1 MNQKGF
7 ALTYIL
13 VGILVTTLIVVG
25 VYYLGTKEK
34 KISPSTPSQKTN
46 QSTPKQTSEDEGIKE
61 VPSNDEKILYAEN
74 GFSFYYPRSLELY
87 QAFAEGNFWRSEYGP
102 ENWDKYSLVLR
113 YSDQPFSKLTQGGQ
127 FNTYIKVYP
136 EKTKL
141 ETIQNLEET
150 PLQLGEKP
158 TKRYIITCGVDCYY
172 QVVRFTSNNKYYELI
187 AKGSDPNLLTKFQN
201 ILSSFSFYDANSQ
214 EWREYT
220 NRDGHYSIQYPPNA
234 TFLEKVSP
242 SVDGVR
248 GYSKNLITIIPQGA
262 GPIEGTFSVSFREIG
277 NTTLD
282 EYLKENECGTIYERK
297 RFVLNGEQ
305 AEYQSTACGI
315 VGSSDVY
322 VKHKD
327 LLYIIGATSPEDSIL
342 ATFKFLN

>member
-1 MNQKGF
+1 MSQKGF
-7 ALTYIL
+7 APIL
-13 VGILVTTLIVVG
+13 ILIGILVITLIIGG
-25 VYYLGTKEK
+25 VYYLKTIVNKT
-34 KISPSTPSQKTN
+34 SSSTPL
-46 QSTPKQTSEDEGIKE
+46 QSTIQPTPQQVSENKNIKE
-61 VPSNDEKILYAEN
+61 VVDNDEKILYAEN

-87 QAFAEGNFWRSEYGP
+87 QAITEGNFWRSESGP
-102 ENWDKYSLVLR
+102 ENYDKYSLVLR

-127 FNTYIKVYP
+127 FNTYITVYP
-136 EKTKL
+136 AKTKL
-141 ETIQNLEET
+141 ETIQNLKET
-150 PLQLGEKP
+150 PVQLGEKQ
-158 TKRYIITCGVDCYY
+158 TKMYTITCGVNCYY
-172 QVVRFTSNNKYYELI
+172 QIIPFTSNNKYYELI
-187 AKGSDPNLLTKFQN
+187 AKGSDPKLLTKFQN
-201 ILSSFSFYDANSQ
+201 ILSSFSFYDPNSK
-214 EWREYT
+214 EWRVYT
-220 NRDGHYSIQYPPNA
+220 SRDGHYSVQYPPNA

-262 GPIEGTFSVSFREIG
+262 GPIEGAFSVSFEELG

-282 EYLKENECGTIYERK
+282 EYLKEDECGTIYERK

-327 LLYIIGATSPEDSIL
+327 LLYQIGTTPESSIL
-342 ATFKFLN
+342 ATFKFTN